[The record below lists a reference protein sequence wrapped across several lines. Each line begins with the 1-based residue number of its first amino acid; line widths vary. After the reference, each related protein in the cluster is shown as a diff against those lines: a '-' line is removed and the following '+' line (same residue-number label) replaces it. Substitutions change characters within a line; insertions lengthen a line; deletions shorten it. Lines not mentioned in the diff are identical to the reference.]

1 MLKKSDVTS
10 TQNCMPKQAHPPLN
24 FPTRLIRQFSFF
36 LFPRADNLRVHM
48 KIHGDPTLLTL
59 PMEKLLA
66 PGFDESMEE
75 RGQPGLN
82 TSSNVSF
89 VASQTLPTNNAQP
102 PQQVKRNQQARIQ
115 DNKVMK
121 TEHKTGNINNIVDS
135 VIDMS
140 QGQAMNVQSVANHLN
155 TNLIGQHGGQ
165 GAQTI
170 TVPATGYQ
178 IVTTGGT
185 GEAAY
190 IPTAALQPA
199 NEQTR
204 YPNMETISASAM
216 MLMTTTNY
224 FQPLGNSHQ

>member
-1 MLKKSDVTS
+1 
-10 TQNCMPKQAHPPLN
+10 
-24 FPTRLIRQFSFF
+24 
-36 LFPRADNLRVHM
+36 M
-48 KIHGDPTLLTL
+48 KIHGDPTLLML

-75 RGQPGLN
+75 RAASGLN
-82 TSSNVSF
+82 TSSNISF
-89 VASQTLPTNNAQP
+89 VASQTLSTNNAQP
-102 PQQVKRNQQARIQ
+102 PQQVKRSQQARIQ

-121 TEHKTGNINNIVDS
+121 ADHKTDNVSNIVDR

-140 QGQAMNVQSVANHLN
+140 QGQAVNVQSVANHQN
-155 TNLIGQHGGQ
+155 TGLIGQGGGQ
-165 GAQTI
+165 GAQTL

-178 IVTTGGT
+178 IVTAGGA
-185 GEAAY
+185 GETAY

-199 NEQTR
+199 HDQSR

-224 FQPLGNSHQ
+224 FQPLGNPQQ

>member
-1 MLKKSDVTS
+1 MF
-10 TQNCMPKQAHPPLN
+10 H
-24 FPTRLIRQFSFF
+24 
-36 LFPRADNLRVHM
+36 
-48 KIHGDPTLLTL
+48 LLL
-59 PMEKLLA
+59 VKL
-66 PGFDESMEE
+66 
-75 RGQPGLN
+75 
-82 TSSNVSF
+82 
-89 VASQTLPTNNAQP
+89 LPTNNAQP
-102 PQQVKRNQQARIQ
+102 PQQVKRNQEARIQ

-140 QGQAMNVQSVANHLN
+140 QGQTMNVQSVANHQN

-190 IPTAALQPA
+190 IPTAALQHA
-199 NEQTR
+199 HDQTR